1 MIRSR
6 RGALQSPGPTAR
18 GLAEVWGDVPLRVH
32 GYGGQIL
39 SSADLTIGDGGD
51 DTIRHMRCAI
61 VPGSVTCVAMVVV
74 LAVATGMA
82 RQTPV
87 AADFDRLFVD
97 KTMRLDY
104 FHSGGLGTETIA
116 LDQIVSDGSW
126 AGSRTRLVDDLN
138 LGKYLFDVID
148 RQTNRVIY
156 SRGFASIYG
165 EWETTPESR
174 EVYRTFHESLR
185 FPWPQ
190 RPVQVVLKVR
200 DRESSFRQIWSTVVD
215 PNSRFVNPADRE
227 PAGDVWPIIE
237 SGAPTEKVD
246 LLVIGEGYTEAELPK
261 FHADARRLVEA
272 LFEEEPFLSRR
283 DDFNVWGLD
292 LPSVESGVSRPRAG
306 EFRRTPLSAQYNI
319 FDSERYLLTYDNRAL
334 RDAASAAPYEFLEIL
349 VNEEQYGGGGIFN
362 FQATAAADTGFA
374 EYVFVHEFG
383 HHFAGLA
390 DEYYTSDVAY
400 DTGAATHPEPWEP
413 NVTALHAPE
422 NLKWGDLADPAT
434 PLPTPWDKSMFENGS
449 TAAQSERRELRSEG
463 APEAR
468 MDQLFTEQMERETAL
483 LASMEHA
490 GKVGAFEGASYE
502 PVGLYRPEI
511 DCIMFT
517 RNPVG
522 FCRVCQRAITRV
534 IDQYSRR

>member
-1 MIRSR
+1 MRFVVRSVALLLAAAVCALAG
-6 RGALQSPGPTAR
+6 GAFAVAQSPQSDESR
-18 GLAEVWGDVPLRVH
+18 F
-32 GYGGQIL
+32 
-39 SSADLTIGDGGD
+39 
-51 DTIRHMRCAI
+51 DTYFR
-61 VPGSVTCVAMVVV
+61 
-74 LAVATGMA
+74 
-82 RQTPV
+82 
-87 AADFDRLFVD
+87 D
-97 KTMRLDY
+97 KTMRVDY
-104 FHSGGLGTETIA
+104 FHSGGPGVEILS
-116 LDQIVSDGSW
+116 LDRVVSDGPW

-138 LGKYLFDVID
+138 LGKYLYEVID

-174 EVYRTFHESLR
+174 QVHRTFHESLR
-185 FPWPQ
+185 FPWPR

-200 DRESSFRQIWSTVVD
+200 DAENSFHEIWSTVVD
-215 PNSRFVNPADRE
+215 PGSRFVNPVDRPPLGE
-227 PAGDVWPIIE
+227 VWALQE
-237 SGAPTEKVD
+237 SGPPAEKVD
-246 LLVIGEGYTEAELPK
+246 LLVIGEGYVAAEQPK

-272 LFEEEPFLSRR
+272 LFAEEPFRSRR
-283 DDFNVWGLD
+283 ADFNVWGLD
-292 LPSVESGVSRPRAG
+292 LPAAESGVSRPRAM
-306 EFRRTPLSAQYNI
+306 EFRRTPLSAEYNI

-334 RDAASAAPYEFLEIL
+334 RDAASAAPYEFLEIV

-400 DTGAATHPEPWEP
+400 ETGGAYHPEPWEP
-413 NVTALHAPE
+413 NVTALHDAE
-422 NLKWGDLADPAT
+422 QLKWGDLVEEGT
-434 PLPTPWDKSMFENGS
+434 PLPTPWDKEPYEAGS
-449 TAAQSERRELRSEG
+449 NAAQAERRTLRSQG
-463 APEAR
+463 APEEE
-468 MDQLFTEQMERETAL
+468 MDRLFTAQMERDTRT
-483 LASMEHA
+483 LAGMTHA

-502 PVGLYRPEI
+502 ATGLYRPEI

-534 IDQYSRR
+534 IDQYSRP